1 MTAAIKAAL
10 AAGAD
15 VNEVEAAGNTPLH
28 NAAYEGWAEGCE
40 ALLNL
45 GAKVNASNNAGD
57 TPWHWAAN
65 MGHEGVMA
73 LLEKVR
79 DWRAQS
85 RAARHAPAA
94 HHAPAAALPP
104 PPITRPTNSNSTP
117 STQAGASKQQGQVL
131 VQDHVPKV
139 KDFFSKECWAHHP
152 KPHAEYMELR
162 AKQDAALEAERA
174 KLIPG
179 M

>member
-1 MTAAIKAAL
+1 LTAAIKAAL

-57 TPWHWAAN
+57 TPWHWATN

-79 DWRAQS
+79 DSRGES
-85 RAARHAPAA
+85 RAARHRR
-94 HHAPAAALPP
+94 APAAAAAHPP
-104 PPITRPTNSNSTP
+104 PPPRHLRPRP
-117 STQAGASKQQGQVL
+117 QAGASKQQGQVL